1 MPKVLVIAGT
11 SFIGRHVCDHLRT
24 IGCEVVATSRRAEAN
39 GRGETVFC
47 EVTDAAS
54 VEGAIKDS
62 APDWI
67 IQCAGATSSRDP
79 DELFRTHVDGTCN
92 VLAAARVY
100 AHDASLCIFGS
111 AAEYGPVAECR
122 LPVAEECVC
131 EPTTPFGQSK
141 LAQTHLAL
149 AAAATSGQKV
159 VIVRPFNVIG
169 PGLPDFYFAAS
180 LARRLL
186 KLKSAGAP
194 SGTDFE
200 VFNANS
206 TRDFIDAR
214 DVAAAVVALLCRL
227 DVASTDG
234 SSVASGSVFNL
245 ATGIETS
252 LLDVATL
259 LGELAGGYVP
269 SASGEVESRGGIV
282 RSVGDASKL
291 RETCVTPVDNVCL
304 TVDGT
309 WSPQFSWQASVAD
322 LWSAMA
328 LQNGA

>member
-1 MPKVLVIAGT
+1 MPKALVIAGT
-11 SFIGRHVCDHLRT
+11 SFIGRHVCDHLRA

-39 GRGETVFC
+39 GRGETVYC
-47 EVTDAAS
+47 ELTDAAS
-54 VEGAIKDS
+54 VERAIKDS

-79 DELFRTHVDGTCN
+79 DELFRTHVDGTAN
-92 VLAAARVY
+92 VLAAARIY
-100 AHDASLCIFGS
+100 ASDASFCIFGS
-111 AAEYGPVAECR
+111 AAEYGPVAER
-122 LPVAEECVC
+122 HLPVSEECVC

-141 LAQTHLAL
+141 LAQTHLAQ
-149 AAAATSGQKV
+149 AAAATSGQKI

-186 KLKSAGAP
+186 KLKADGAP
-194 SGTDFE
+194 SGTEFE

-206 TRDFIDAR
+206 PRDFIDVR
-214 DVAAAVVALLCRL
+214 DVAAAVAALLCRL
-227 DVASTDG
+227 DLVANDDSN
-234 SSVASGSVFNL
+234 VVSGSVFNL

-252 LLDVATL
+252 LMDVATL

-269 SASGEVESRGGIV
+269 KAAGEVESRGGIV

-291 RETCVTPVDNVCL
+291 REVCLMPVDSTCPSAAE
-304 TVDGT
+304 TG
-309 WSPQFSWQASVAD
+309 SPQFSWQTSIAD
-322 LWSAMA
+322 MWAVMTS
-328 LQNGA
+328 QD

>member
-1 MPKVLVIAGT
+1 MPKALVIAGT
-11 SFIGRHVCDHLRT
+11 SFIGRHVCDHLRA
-24 IGCEVVATSRRAEAN
+24 IGCDVVATSRRKEAN
-39 GRGETVFC
+39 ERCETVFC
-47 EVTDAAS
+47 ELTDAAS
-54 VEGAIKDS
+54 VERAIKDS

-79 DELFRTHVDGTCN
+79 DELFRTHIDGTCN

-122 LPVAEECVC
+122 LPVSEECVC

-141 LAQTHLAL
+141 LAQTHLAQ
-149 AAAATSGQKV
+149 AAAATSGQKI

-186 KLKSAGAP
+186 KLKADGAP
-194 SGTDFE
+194 SGTEFE
-200 VFNANS
+200 VFNADS

-214 DVAAAVVALLCRL
+214 DVAAAVSALLFRL
-227 DVASTDG
+227 DLSATDR

-252 LLDVATL
+252 LLEVATL

-269 SASGEVESRGGIV
+269 SVAGELESRGGIV

-291 RETCVTPVDNVCL
+291 RDTCL
-304 TVDGT
+304 TPMDSVCHSVSGA
-309 WSPQFSWQASVAD
+309 WSPQFSWQASIAD
-322 LWSAMA
+322 LWAEMA
-328 LQNGA
+328 TQN